1 MEEVAFPYNE
11 GLFID
16 PADAVNGDTS
26 RFSPTSCQPHW
37 IMSGPFRLALT
48 KLKDGGVE
56 IDPIASDPDINA
68 LVGEKVCFTLTAKDE
83 NGNIIRD
90 WDSPDKNN
98 PATTIVINNSTANT
112 DTSDQSWN
120 SDPDGYTWTRVE
132 LEDGTPLTQISPNE
146 FSVPASAFVNGVV
159 RICIIHT
166 KAENGVQLE
175 VQPTVANLNQLSSL
189 MNFGTDEVTN
199 YLVDIFPATAAD
211 NQVYWMR
218 LYEVWVSPR
227 DRYMNI
233 VDNMTVRTRFTARFP
248 GEYDQT
254 QPGLSD
260 IFSGEV
266 FLTGETNFFL
276 ASRIS
281 RVASRND
288 QLQWIRAYSAV
299 DPSVE
304 GLSDEYEILDHAP
317 NAFALQTPP
326 DQTEWKLAAA
336 ANPQQFTWVK
346 AVPQDPY
353 TDIQIRRDDPA
364 SLVSD
369 VVTYSI
375 TFVDSISLTKAVTL
389 DSDNGGMGATF
400 TTNEGQLAGIIDQIS
415 GLPTTVSQAV
425 VWFVEATDGDYITKS
440 TPPNA
445 DPAGRPGY
453 RLRLTKEGIL
463 GVEDGNLPTEYNL
476 SQNYPNPFNP
486 TTTISY
492 TLPKSSQVTMMV
504 FDLLGTPVKTLVND
518 MQDAGSYKLI
528 WDATNDSGVQVPS
541 GNYIVKIVAGDFT
554 ATRKMTLLK

>member
-1 MEEVAFPYNE
+1 
-11 GLFID
+11 
-16 PADAVNGDTS
+16 
-26 RFSPTSCQPHW
+26 
-37 IMSGPFRLALT
+37 
-48 KLKDGGVE
+48 
-56 IDPIASDPDINA
+56 
-68 LVGEKVCFTLTAKDE
+68 
-83 NGNIIRD
+83 
-90 WDSPDKNN
+90 
-98 PATTIVINNSTANT
+98 
-112 DTSDQSWN
+112 
-120 SDPDGYTWTRVE
+120 
-132 LEDGTPLTQISPNE
+132 
-146 FSVPASAFVNGVV
+146 
-159 RICIIHT
+159 
-166 KAENGVQLE
+166 
-175 VQPTVANLNQLSSL
+175 
-189 MNFGTDEVTN
+189 
-199 YLVDIFPATAAD
+199 VDIFPATAAD